1 MIVQGSTTRQHAA
14 PGQDIFHA
22 AANLAGADRYGTFLL
37 DGIGIVRSC
46 GAAGA
51 ELFGIRHEQ
60 LIGRRIS
67 DFIGG
72 LFRAGSSPS
81 FCARY
86 LLHLCA
92 ADQWQAFAAKDAD
105 GCGFTVELRLSQVM
119 TERQGSFLLNVRRT
133 D

>member
-1 MIVQGSTTRQHAA
+1 MIAPGSTTGQLSAARQ
-14 PGQDIFHA
+14 DMLRA
-22 AANLAGADRYGTFLL
+22 AANLAGEGRDGTLLL
-37 DGIGIVRSC
+37 DGVGIIRNC

-67 DFIGG
+67 DFIAD

-92 ADQWQAFAAKDAD
+92 ADQWRTFAAKDAD
-105 GCGFTVELRLSQVM
+105 GREFTVELRLSQVV
-119 TERQGSFLLNVRRT
+119 TERQGSFLLNVRRP